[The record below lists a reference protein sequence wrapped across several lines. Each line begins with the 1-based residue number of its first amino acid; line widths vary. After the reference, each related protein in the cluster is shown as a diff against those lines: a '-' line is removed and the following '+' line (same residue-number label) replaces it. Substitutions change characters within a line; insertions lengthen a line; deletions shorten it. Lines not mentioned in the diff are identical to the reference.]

1 MDAEV
6 APPQKHVR
14 SAVARMAKGAAKG
27 ADVSLCSVCGATKRN
42 RAAVDCNVCGLL
54 CFGCDLAKYVQHCHA
69 LLRSLYHLPARAVQC
84 RVAAGPLRVVGV
96 PHATPHSTGPHTT
109 QPRRILPTSSTGTR
123 ANHRLQM
130 KGLALWNTTRQCIC
144 SYTPSQRRYVHLAP
158 CAVCLVQHWH
168 DHPHH
173 APRTKHHRSAA
184 STQRKCPAQCCIW
197 KSIVCPLLAAASVY
211 QSRAVPPDFAV
222 RAVQWL
228 SARDARPTHSSC
240 SLAQFNSGP

>member
-144 SYTPSQRRYVHLAP
+144 SYTPSQRRFVHLAP

-173 APRTKHHRSAA
+173 APRTTHQAPPQCSEYSAKMSCSVLHLEIYSVSAARCCFRLPISRCPAGFCGARSA
-184 STQRKCPAQCCIW
+184 
-197 KSIVCPLLAAASVY
+197 V
-211 QSRAVPPDFAV
+211 AV
-222 RAVQWL
+222 RTRCEAYTLQL
-228 SARDARPTHSSC
+228 
-240 SLAQFNSGP
+240 QFGTI